1 MNATGGLQRFQA
13 KLQKTGVNL
22 FVEVPARVSSAME
35 GFAHSGRIRVAGQLN
50 TTPMQGTLVP
60 VAGGRHRLFVNGGMR
75 SAAKV
80 GLGDLVSIELRPTK
94 PNEIVVPDDLAT
106 GLRRVPGALA
116 AFNAQPVSRRR
127 ELIRYIVDARTP
139 QSRERRIA
147 KTADHILG
155 KEAPPA
161 KRFAAIRERP
171 LWTCPRCGNQFVNKN
186 GFHSCRRWSLDE
198 AFRGRPAFV
207 RELFQHVRALIETCG
222 PVRMVPYRD
231 RVGFMVRVR
240 FAGATPKRDCLEIGF
255 WLPRRI
261 ASERFH
267 KVETIYPNAH
277 IHVLRIRQAAELD
290 SEVFEWI
297 KEAYAVGCQQHLL
310 RSG

>member
-1 MNATGGLQRFQA
+1 MNATGRLQRFQA
-13 KLQKTGVNL
+13 TIQKTGVNFFL
-22 FVEVPARVSSAME
+22 AVPKRVSSTMKS
-35 GFAHSGRIRVAGQLN
+35 FARSGRIRVAGQLN
-50 TTPMQGTLVP
+50 QTPIQGTLIP
-60 VAGGRHRLFVNGGMR
+60 LAGGRHRLFVNVGTR

-80 GLGDLVSIELRPTK
+80 GLGDVVSIELRPTK
-94 PNEIVVPDDLAT
+94 ANEVVVPEDLVE
-106 GLRRVPGALA
+106 GLQRVPGALA
-116 AFNAQPVSRRR
+116 AYNAQPVSRRR
-127 ELIRYIVDARTP
+127 ELIRYVDDARTP
-139 QSRERRIA
+139 QSRERRIT
-147 KTADHILG
+147 KTVDHILG
-155 KEAPPA
+155 KEASPA
-161 KRFAAIRERP
+161 KRFAAVRERP
-171 LWTCPRCGNQFVNKN
+171 LWTCPKCGNQFVNKN

-207 RELFQHVRALIETCG
+207 RELFQHFREVIETCG

-240 FAGATPKRDCLEIGF
+240 FAGAAPKRDCLEIGF

-277 IHVLRIRQAAELD
+277 IHVLRISQPGELD
-290 SEVFEWI
+290 SEVVGWI
-297 KEAYAVGCQQHLL
+297 KEAYAVGCQEHLL

>member
-1 MNATGGLQRFQA
+1 MNAASRFQA
-13 KLQKTGVNL
+13 TLQKTGVNF
-22 FVEVPARVSSAME
+22 FVDVPARVVSTMKS
-35 GFAHSGRIRVAGQLN
+35 FARSGRIRVAGRLN
-50 TTPMQGTLVP
+50 DTPMQGTLIP
-60 VAGGRHRLFVNGGMR
+60 VAGGRHRLFVNGGRR

-80 GLGDLVSIELRPTK
+80 RLGDLVSFELRATK
-94 PNEIVVPDDLAT
+94 PNETVVPEDLAA
-106 GLRRVPGALA
+106 GLRCVTGALD

-127 ELIRYIVDARTP
+127 ELIRYVDDARTA

-161 KRFAAIRERP
+161 QRFASIRERP

-186 GFHSCRRWSLDE
+186 GFHSCRCWSLDE
-198 AFRGRPAFV
+198 AFKRRPALV
-207 RELFQHVRALIETCG
+207 RELFQDFREVIETCG
-222 PVRMVPYRD
+222 PVRTVPYRD

-240 FAGATPKRDCLEIGF
+240 FAGAVPKRDCLEISF

-261 ASERFH
+261 ASGRFH

-277 IHVLRIRQAAELD
+277 IHVLRIRQPEELD
-290 SEVFEWI
+290 PEVVGWI